1 MRLQRA
7 QNYFNVYFRA
17 KDYKLKGRSEQ
28 SMFLVYFLDPVF
40 IDWHVW
46 CFESQT
52 IDPGQSKD

>member
-17 KDYKLKGRSEQ
+17 KAAVKLIKGRSEQ

-40 IDWHVW
+40 IDRHV
-46 CFESQT
+46 
-52 IDPGQSKD
+52 